1 MRGDGVILGP
11 MTKCGRIAIAGRP
24 NVGKSSLLN
33 ALVGDRLAMVSPK
46 AQATRE
52 PVVGLRTDGEFQ
64 FIFEDLP
71 GLLDPSYLL
80 QERMVGLAVAAIH
93 RADVILHLHPAI
105 EYPAPDLGT
114 LLPPGVK
121 PRQPVVVAYTKS
133 DLAKPAQMVANQLYL
148 STEPVRGLEALTAVL
163 SRHLPESA
171 WQYPGD
177 DLGTQP
183 VRFFVTEYLR
193 EAAFQYLEDELPYS
207 FAAEVEEFRET
218 SDPIY
223 IRTTL
228 FVERESQKRILIG
241 AGGRTIKAIGQHARL
256 RLEPLLGGRVF
267 LETWVKVVPHWRQS
281 GEFLA
286 RLGFP
291 GHS

>member
-1 MRGDGVILGP
+1 

-52 PVVGLRTDGEFQ
+52 PVVGLRTEGETQ

-80 QERMVGLAVAAIH
+80 QRRMVALAIAAI
-93 RADVILHLHPAI
+93 RRSDVILHLHPAT
-105 EYPAPDLGT
+105 EFPAPALAT
-114 LLPPGVK
+114 LLPEGVR
-121 PRQPVVVAYTKS
+121 PTQPVVVAYTKA
-133 DLAKPAQMVANQLYL
+133 DLVKPGARAADQLYL
-148 STEPVRGLEALTAVL
+148 STEPVRGLEQLLAVL
-163 SRHLPESA
+163 SEHLPEGP

-193 EAAFQYLEDELPYS
+193 EAAFEYLEDEVPYS
-207 FAAEVEEFRET
+207 FAATVEEFREG
-218 SDPIY
+218 SDPVY
-223 IRTTL
+223 IRATL

-241 AGGRTIKAIGQHARL
+241 AGGRTIKAIGQHARK
-256 RLEPLLGGRVF
+256 RLEQLLGKRVF
-267 LETWVKVVPHWRQS
+267 LETWVKVAPHWRQS
-281 GEFLA
+281 SEVLA

-291 GHS
+291 EHP

>member
-1 MRGDGVILGP
+1 MTGDGVILGA
-11 MTKCGRIAIAGRP
+11 MTQCGRIAIAGRP

-52 PVVGLRTDGEFQ
+52 PVVGLRTEGETQ

-80 QERMVGLAVAAIH
+80 QRRMVGLALAAIE
-93 RADVILHLHPAI
+93 RSDVILHLHPAS
-105 EYPAPDLGT
+105 EFPAPDLGT
-114 LLPPGVK
+114 LLPPGAR
-121 PRQPVVVAYTKS
+121 PTQPVVVAYTKA
-133 DLAKPAQMVANQLYL
+133 DLVVPAERVADQLYL
-148 STEPVRGLEALTAVL
+148 STEPVEGLERLMAAL
-163 SRHLPESA
+163 SPHLPEGA
-171 WQYPGD
+171 WRYPGD

-193 EAAFQYLEDELPYS
+193 EAAFKYLEDEVPYS
-207 FAAEVEEFRET
+207 FAAAVEEFRET
-218 SDPIY
+218 TDPIY
-223 IRTTL
+223 IRATL
-228 FVERESQKRILIG
+228 FVERESQKKILIG
-241 AGGRTIKAIGQHARL
+241 TGGRTIKAIGQHARQ

-267 LETWVKVVPHWRQS
+267 LETWVKVAPHWRQS

-291 GHS
+291 EPR

>member
-1 MRGDGVILGP
+1 MRGDLVILGP

-52 PVVGLRTDGEFQ
+52 PVVGLRTEGETQ

-80 QERMVGLAVAAIH
+80 QRRMVGLAVAAIE
-93 RADVILHLHPAI
+93 RAHVILHLHPAA
-105 EYPAPDLGT
+105 EYPAPDLAT
-114 LLPPGVK
+114 LLPAGIRPK
-121 PRQPVVVAYTKS
+121 QPVVVAYTKA
-133 DLAKPAQMVANQLYL
+133 DLIRPASRVADQLYL
-148 STEPVRGLEALTAVL
+148 SAEPVEGLDELTAVL
-163 SRHLPESA
+163 AARLPHGE

-177 DLGTQP
+177 DLGIQP

-193 EAAFQYLEDELPYS
+193 EAAFLHLEDEVPYS
-207 FAAEVEEFRET
+207 FAATVEEFRET
-218 SDPIY
+218 SDPVY

-241 AGGRTIKAIGQHARL
+241 AGGRTIKAIGQHARV
-256 RLEPLLGGRVF
+256 RLEALLGSRVF

-281 GEFLA
+281 SEVLA

-291 GHS
+291 EHP

>member
-1 MRGDGVILGP
+1 
-11 MTKCGRIAIAGRP
+11 MTRCGRIAIAGRP

-52 PVVGLRTDGEFQ
+52 PVIGLRSEGETQ

-80 QERMVGLAVAAIH
+80 QRRMVALAVAAIQ
-93 RADVILHLHPAI
+93 RADVILHLHPAA
-105 EYPAPDLGT
+105 EFPAPDLVT
-114 LLPPGVK
+114 LLPSGVR
-121 PRQPVVVAYTKS
+121 PSRPVVVAYTKADVVPS
-133 DLAKPAQMVANQLYL
+133 AKRVAGPLYV
-148 STEPVRGLEALTAVL
+148 STEPVQGLAALTAIL
-163 SRHLPESA
+163 AEHLPEKP

-193 EAAFQYLEDELPYS
+193 EAAFQHLEDEVPYS
-207 FAAEVEEFRET
+207 FASVVEEFREAA
-218 SDPIY
+218 DPIY

-256 RLEPLLGGRVF
+256 RLEQLLGGRVY

-281 GEFLA
+281 SDVLA

-291 GHS
+291 EHS

>member
-1 MRGDGVILGP
+1 
-11 MTKCGRIAIAGRP
+11 MTRCGRIAIAGRP

-52 PVVGLRTDGEFQ
+52 PVIGLRSEGENQ

-80 QERMVGLAVAAIH
+80 QRRMVALAVAAIE
-93 RADVILHLHPAI
+93 RADVILHLHPASDF
-105 EYPAPDLGT
+105 PAPDLVT
-114 LLPPGVK
+114 LLPSGVR
-121 PRQPVVVAYTKS
+121 PTRPIVVAYTKA
-133 DLAKPAQMVANQLYL
+133 DVVPPAHRVAGQLYV
-148 STEPVRGLEALTAVL
+148 STEPVQGLDALTAVL
-163 SRHLPESA
+163 APHLPEQP
-171 WQYPGD
+171 WRYPGD

-193 EAAFQYLEDELPYS
+193 EAAFQHLEDEVPYS
-207 FAAEVEEFRET
+207 FASEVEEFRET
-218 SDPIY
+218 ADPIY

-256 RLEPLLGGRVF
+256 RLEQLLGGRVF

-281 GEFLA
+281 SEVLA

-291 GHS
+291 EQS